1 VNVCGRGI
9 VNSWMSN
16 LLAPVARDFMGPGL
30 EKQLS
35 KDFGWII
42 TRRVIQLQV
51 FIDSQRAPLQVICCR
66 CNLKFG
72 RNIDTVMLQTW
83 FNLQGKRIENSCI
96 VQPKS
101 VNLRDRKILKCEL
114 LQRCAMFFEMSDISF
129 YTSSGGTV
137 EDLPIPRGIANGAS
151 SF

>member
-1 VNVCGRGI
+1 MDEQSSCPSGKRFHGTRPGKTAQHRLWVNNHPTSDSAPGI
-9 VNSWMSN
+9 HRQSTGSFTGY
-16 LLAPVARDFMGPGL
+16 LLPMQLEVREEHRYRDASDM
-30 EKQLS
+30 
-35 KDFGWII
+35 I
-42 TRRVIQLQV
+42 T
-51 FIDSQRAPLQVICCR
+51 
-66 CNLKFG
+66 
-72 RNIDTVMLQTW
+72 
-83 FNLQGKRIENSCI
+83 LQGKRIENSCI

-101 VNLRDRKILKCEL
+101 VNLRDRKIFKCEL